1 MIVDTSAVMSIL
13 LEEPGYQNLA
23 REIAAEQSYISAAT
37 LVELSAVAMHRL
49 PPYGRRDC
57 MRVLEALNVKVL
69 PFTGE
74 QAKLASRAYQDYGKG
89 SGHPAALNL
98 RDVYSYA
105 LAMDMD
111 QRLAFVGEDFTHTD
125 VRY

>member
-13 LEEPGYQNLA
+13 LEEPGYQDLA

-49 PPYGRRDC
+49 PPYGHRDC
-57 MRVLEALNVKVL
+57 TRVLQALNVKVL
-69 PFTGE
+69 PFTDE
-74 QAKLASRAYQDYGKG
+74 QANLAARAYQEYVKG

-98 RDVYSYA
+98 GDVYSYA
-105 LAMDMD
+105 AAMDMD